1 VVHIEEAGAERLD
14 DVCSLWLALHEHHR
28 GVAAHLGSLAPLR
41 TPDDAWPDRCADM
54 TTWLAEPESVLLL
67 ARDADDALVGFAL
80 VRVRGPETLLDAGE
94 RVGEIESIAVDPA
107 QRGGG
112 VGTVL
117 LEASHQWLAKRGVT
131 HVGLVVVA
139 ANEGARRLYERW
151 GMRATHMRYLGPVAP
166 PGRPSRPGEPA
177 GETPWW

>member
-1 VVHIEEAGAERLD
+1 
-14 DVCSLWLALHEHHR
+14 VCALWLALQDHHR
-28 GVAAHLGSLAPLR
+28 NVAAHLSSLAPLR
-41 TPDDAWPDRCADM
+41 DSADAWPDRCADM
-54 TTWLAEPESVLLL
+54 RAWLAEPESVLLL
-67 ARDADDALVGFAL
+67 ALDPDDVLVGFAL
-80 VRVRGPETLLDAGE
+80 VRVRGPEVLLDAGE

-112 VGTVL
+112 VGTML
-117 LEASHQWLAKRGVT
+117 LEASHRWLAERAVT

-151 GMRATHMRYLGPVAP
+151 GMRATHIRYLGPVEP
-166 PGRPSRPGEPA
+166 PGRSGRPGEPT